1 MNEIIK
7 EKVEKVLLEG
17 CKELSL
23 QLINFCFEERGEDT
37 YLNVSV
43 DKDYSISMEDI
54 YSFSSLISPMLD
66 KIEELSFPYM
76 LNVYSGG
83 YERKIEYSELN
94 NLLNRYLDIKLKD
107 HRVLTCKVDKVEDEQ
122 ISLFYF
128 IKGRK
133 KKEIIKKENIEEIH
147 MSYKD

>member
-1 MNEIIK
+1 
-7 EKVEKVLLEG
+7 
-17 CKELSL
+17 
-23 QLINFCFEERGEDT
+23 
-37 YLNVSV
+37 
-43 DKDYSISMEDI
+43 MEDI

-83 YERKIEYSELN
+83 YERKIEYSELT
-94 NLLNRYLDIKLKD
+94 NLLNRYLDIKLKNQI
-107 HRVLTCKVDKVEDEQ
+107 VLTCKVDNVEDEQ